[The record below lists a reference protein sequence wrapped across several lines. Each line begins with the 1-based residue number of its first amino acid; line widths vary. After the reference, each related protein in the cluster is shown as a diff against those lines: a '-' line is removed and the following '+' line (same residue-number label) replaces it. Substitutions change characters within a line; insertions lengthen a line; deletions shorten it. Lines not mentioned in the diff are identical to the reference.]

1 MKKTMR
7 AVFAFMP
14 MLLLLPVVPQVWAK
28 SAPQSSPP
36 PLPSSFYGSLQADSA
51 ASSPPGLVVSAYINE
66 TQYAT
71 TTIIA
76 HEGQWVYSLKVPADN
91 PATEEIEGGRPGD
104 MVSFLV
110 DGRLV
115 ATAPWQSGSNTQVD
129 LTIEPTTMA
138 QIERTPSDGRWFL
151 MMVGLVFLLIVIT
164 VFWWRR
170 RRAPALYSET
180 A

>member
-1 MKKTMR
+1 MKKTML
-7 AVFAFMP
+7 AIFAFMP
-14 MLLLLPVVPQVWAK
+14 ILLLLPVVPQVWAK

-36 PLPSSFYGSLQADSA
+36 PLPSTFYGILQADSA
-51 ASSPPGLVVSAYINE
+51 VSSTPGLVVSAYINE
-66 TQYAT
+66 TPYAT
-71 TTIIA
+71 TAIIA

-138 QIERTPSDGRWFL
+138 QIERTPPEGRWFL

-170 RRAPALYSET
+170 RKKTEFSSGT
-180 A
+180 T